1 MLRTTQVLNGHE
13 LTFVTDAFIDGRFVE
28 AADGRRYDVINPATG
43 QCLASVAECGA
54 VDVDRAVGA
63 ARAAFEA
70 QVWSAAAPSVRKGRL
85 LALADAIR
93 AHAEE
98 LALLITLDMGKP
110 INDSHGEV
118 EAAANC
124 VQYYGEAIDKLY
136 GEVAP
141 TDSSYLTLVTRE
153 PIGVIGAIVPWN
165 YPLVLTCWKLAPALA
180 AGNSIVVKPSEKAP
194 LANLRLA
201 ALVAEA
207 GFPDGVVNF
216 VPGFGD
222 PAGKALALHDDVGA
236 ITFTGSGAVGRLILG
251 YAGASNMKSVSL
263 ECGGKSPN
271 IILADLPDVESAV
284 EASMIGAYENAG
296 QMCNAGTRLLVQDGI
311 ADEFVSKV
319 LERAPRFLPGDP
331 LSPDTVMGSMVDEA
345 QMHRVLGY
353 IRQGLGEGA
362 TLSTGGQQARA
373 ESGGFYIEPTVFT
386 DVANTMTI
394 AREEIFGPVL
404 SVIRFTEPE
413 DAVRIANDTV
423 YGLAAAVWTRDVT
436 KAHRIAR
443 ALRAG
448 SVYVNCYDRDD
459 PSAPFGGYK
468 QSGLGREKSLHA
480 VDHFTQLKTTWVS
493 LA

>member
-1 MLRTTQVLNGHE
+1 MLTTKQVMNGHE
-13 LTFVTDAFIDGRFVE
+13 LTFVTDAFIDGQFVE
-28 AADGRRYDVINPATG
+28 AADGKRYDVINPANG
-43 QCLASVAECGA
+43 QTLATVAECGA
-54 VDVDRAVGA
+54 EDVDRAVSA
-63 ARAAFEA
+63 ARRAFEA
-70 QVWSAAAPSVRKGRL
+70 EEWSAAAPRVRKDKL

-93 AHAEE
+93 ASAEE

-110 INDSHGEV
+110 LNDSHGEV

-141 TDSSYLTLVTRE
+141 TDSRYLTLVTRE

-165 YPLVLTCWKLAPALA
+165 YPLVLTCLKLAPALA

-201 ALVAEA
+201 ALTAEA

-222 PAGKALALHDDVGA
+222 PAGKALALHGDVGA
-236 ITFTGSGAVGRLILG
+236 ITFTGSGVVGRLILG

-263 ECGGKSPN
+263 ECDGKSPN

-284 EASMIGAYENAG
+284 EASLIGAYENAG

-311 ADEFVSKV
+311 ADEFVSRI
-319 LERAPRFLPGDP
+319 LESTPRFLPGDP
-331 LSPDTVMGSMVDEA
+331 LSPDTAMGAMVDEP
-345 QMHRVLGY
+345 QVHRVLDY
-353 IRQGLGEGA
+353 I
-362 TLSTGGQQARA
+362 
-373 ESGGFYIEPTVFT
+373 
-386 DVANTMTI
+386 DVANTMRI
-394 AREEIFGPVL
+394 AREEILGPVL
-404 SVIRFTEPE
+404 SVIRFSDPE
-413 DAVRIANDTV
+413 QAVRIANDTD

-480 VDHFTQLKTTWVS
+480 IDHFTQLKTTWVN
-493 LA
+493 LT